1 MAIDSNASN
10 GITSPA
16 ARQLREG
23 FHKLR
28 FEGALEQEFRR
39 DYIDHN
45 VRRVRWAL
53 YLAIVFIGAFCL
65 LDWLAHPQ
73 ELAAWAVSIRT
84 GIMYPALI
92 LPLIATFEGSLKRYL
107 TALMIVACLAM
118 GGVAVAIDLTAHQY
132 GISYFFPSL
141 ILFSVYVYFFTG
153 LRCEIAIAT
162 SMTVFFAYFAVAFSQ
177 LPTLEFFYNSLF
189 LLSANLGGAIGCYV
203 FEHALR
209 THYLESRMLYEQAE
223 RDGLTG
229 LYNRRMFDEHF
240 QQLWNQAQRNQNKLA
255 VLLVDIDY
263 FKMFN
268 DIYGHQAGDD
278 CLRQVAETLAE
289 SARRPFDI
297 AARYGGEEFV
307 IVLFDPPVAHP
318 EDVAQE
324 MRRAIEDL
332 RILHRGSQVSRFLT
346 ASVGAA
352 IAVPEEGR
360 RSAGLL
366 QLADEA
372 LYEAKESGR
381 NRIIVKAEEY
391 EELDTGSFRQLRA
404 T

>member
-1 MAIDSNASN
+1 MAIDLNASG

-16 ARQLREG
+16 ARQLSEG
-23 FHKLR
+23 YNKLR

-39 DYIDHN
+39 DYIDQN

-53 YLAIVFIGAFCL
+53 YLAIVFIGVFCL
-65 LDWLAHPQ
+65 LDWLSHPP
-73 ELAAWAVSIRT
+73 ELATWAVSIRM

-92 LPLIATFEGSLKRYL
+92 LPLIATFEGSLKRL
-107 TALMIVACLAM
+107 QTALMVVASLAV
-118 GGVAVAIDLTAHQY
+118 GGVAVAIDLAAHQFSI
-132 GISYFFPSL
+132 GYFFSSL

-162 SMTVFFAYFAVAFSQ
+162 SMTVFFAYLAAAFAQ

-189 LLSANLGGAIGCYV
+189 LFSANLGGAIGCYV
-203 FEHALR
+203 LEHAVR
-209 THYLESRMLYEQAE
+209 THYLKSRMLYEQAE

-240 QQLWNQAQRNQNKLA
+240 QQVWSQAQRKENKLA

-278 CLRQVAETLAE
+278 CLRQVATTLAE

-307 IVLFDPPVAHP
+307 IVLFDPPVAHA

-324 MRRAIEDL
+324 IRRAIEDL
-332 RILHRGSQVSRFLT
+332 GILHRGSHVSRFLT
-346 ASVGAA
+346 VSVGAA
-352 IAVPEEGR
+352 IAVPEDGR
-360 RSAGLL
+360 RNAGLL

-372 LYEAKESGR
+372 LYEAKERGR
-381 NRIIVKAEEY
+381 NRIIVKAKEY
-391 EELDTGSFRQLRA
+391 DELDTGSFRQLRA

>member
-1 MAIDSNASN
+1 MAIDSHASSD
-10 GITSPA
+10 ITSPA

-23 FHKLR
+23 IHKLR

-39 DYIDHN
+39 DYIDQN

-53 YLAIVFIGAFCL
+53 YLAIVFIGVFCL
-65 LDWLAHPQ
+65 LDWFTHPQ
-73 ELAAWAVSIRT
+73 DLAAWVVSIRM
-84 GIMYPALI
+84 GIMYPVLI
-92 LPLIATFEGSLKRYL
+92 LPLIATFEVSLKRYL
-107 TALMIVACLAM
+107 TALMIVASLAV
-118 GGVAVAIDLTAHQY
+118 GGVAVAIDLAAHQH
-132 GISYFFPSL
+132 GISYFFSSL

-162 SMTVFFAYFAVAFSQ
+162 SMTVYFAYLAVTFSQ
-177 LPTLEFFYNSLF
+177 LPTLEYFYNSLF

-203 FEHALR
+203 LEHALR
-209 THYLESRMLYEQAE
+209 THYLESRMLNEQAE

-240 QQLWNQAQRNQNKLA
+240 QRLWNQAQRNNNKLA

-268 DIYGHQAGDD
+268 DMYGHQAGDD
-278 CLRQVAETLAE
+278 CLRQVAETFAE

-307 IVLFDPPVAHP
+307 IVLFDPPVAHA

-324 MRRAIEDL
+324 MRRAIEEL
-332 RILHRGSQVSRFLT
+332 RILHRGSHVSRFLT

-391 EELDTGSFRQLRA
+391 EELDTGAFRQLRA

>member
-1 MAIDSNASN
+1 MAIDSNTSS

-23 FHKLR
+23 FRKLR
-28 FEGALEQEFRR
+28 FEGALEQEFRQ
-39 DYIDHN
+39 DYIDQN

-53 YLAIVFIGAFCL
+53 YLVIVFIGAFCL
-65 LDWLAHPQ
+65 LDWLTHPQ
-73 ELAAWAVSIRT
+73 ELATWAVSIRM

-92 LPLIATFEGSLKRYL
+92 LPLIATFEGSLKRFRV
-107 TALMIVACLAM
+107 TLMIVACLAV
-118 GGVAVAIDLTAHQY
+118 GGVAVAIDLAARQY
-132 GISYFFPSL
+132 GITYFFSSL

-162 SMTVFFAYFAVAFSQ
+162 SMTVYFTYLAAAFSQ

-203 FEHALR
+203 LEHALR
-209 THYLESRMLYEQAE
+209 THYLESRMLFEQAE

-240 QQLWNQAQRNQNKLA
+240 QQLWNQAQRNENKLA

-278 CLRQVAETLAE
+278 CLRRVAKTLAE

-307 IVLFDPPVAHP
+307 IVLFDPPVAHA
-318 EDVAQE
+318 EDMAQE

-332 RILHRGSQVSRFLT
+332 GILHRGSRVSRFLT
-346 ASVGAA
+346 VSVGTA
-352 IAVPEEGR
+352 IAVPAEGR

-391 EELDTGSFRQLRA
+391 DELDTGSFRRLRA